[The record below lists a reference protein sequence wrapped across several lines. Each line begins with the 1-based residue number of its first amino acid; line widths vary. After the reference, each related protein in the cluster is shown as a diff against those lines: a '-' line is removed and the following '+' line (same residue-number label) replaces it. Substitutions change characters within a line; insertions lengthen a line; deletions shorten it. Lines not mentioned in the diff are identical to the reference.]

1 MIYCTK
7 SNKEGNTMQI
17 ISTFVYVVIM
27 QLSIFEQLLNLID
40 YKYNKFPLE
49 LENIHN
55 TKEIIKEYSVSTRFE
70 GKYGITFS
78 KNGWARIPIL

>member
-1 MIYCTK
+1 MKHNANYLYFC
-7 SNKEGNTMQI
+7 
-17 ISTFVYVVIM
+17 YLVIM

-49 LENIHN
+49 QENIHN
-55 TKEIIKEYSVSTRFE
+55 TKEIIKEYSVSMRFE